1 MQGVGK
7 VVNTLIESI
16 VRNESNVNKET
27 YNIIKVVDYNIKID
41 INQNVENAVESE
53 NDTEKLED
61 IVMRMLSKL
70 RMLRSH

>member
-41 INQNVENAVESE
+41 INQNVENEV
-53 NDTEKLED
+53 
-61 IVMRMLSKL
+61 
-70 RMLRSH
+70 